1 MRRLVSSLTTNRQRS
16 GVTHACCLDLSSDV
30 GKKLFILLG
39 IFAPDEDME
48 RNFPTLQRFQ
58 MLG

>member
-1 MRRLVSSLTTNRQRS
+1 MRLHQIESVALNP
-16 GVTHACCLDLSSDV
+16 LDLWF
-30 GKKLFILLG
+30 GGGGIQLFILLG